1 MDPPQRLD
9 KKRLQILIWCKEG
22 YRVNYYPQKSPLDK
36 GKVRTQDRLTA
47 CYARFK
53 QIERGFYIGIFRYV
67 REKSEEADSS
77 DLPVSGDPCRT
88 HTNEESAPICHDRQ
102 V

>member
-1 MDPPQRLD
+1 M
-9 KKRLQILIWCKEG
+9 
-22 YRVNYYPQKSPLDK
+22 DK

-53 QIERGFYIGIFRYV
+53 QIERGFFIGIFRYIQ
-67 REKSEEADSS
+67 EQSKKADSS
-77 DLPVSGDPCRT
+77 DLPVSGDPSRT
-88 HTNEESAPICHDRQ
+88 HTNEESAPICQDQQ